1 MNYVVTVEGTLRI
14 DINVEAN
21 SEAEACETA
30 ACMYDG
36 GQAVL
41 DINDLE
47 DVTFNVFTAKD
58 SLLNLPKVLVF
69 SDDSFGTDTLEGLD
83 ITNYRLGY
91 YEIPAK
97 LNPLFNPTTT
107 HEVDSS
113 EFYMDADEFEAY
125 TDEAEFLSDYDKDLK
140 NFRQMLYRQQ

>member
-1 MNYVVTVEGTLRI
+1 MNYVVTIEGTLRT

-30 ACMYDG
+30 ASMYDG
-36 GQAVL
+36 GQAAL
-41 DINDLE
+41 DMDDLE

-58 SLLNLPKVLVF
+58 SFLNLPKVLVY
-69 SDDSFGTDTLEGLD
+69 SDESFGTDTLEGLD
-83 ITNYRLGY
+83 ISNYCLGY

-97 LNPLFNPTTT
+97 LNPLFDPSTT

-113 EFYMDADEFEAY
+113 EFFIDAGEFEAY
-125 TDEAEFLSDYDKDLK
+125 TDEADFLRDYGKDLK
-140 NFRQMLYRQQ
+140 NFRQMLYRQ